1 MLGLGAGVYYDLGHL
16 EKAAEVLENSREL
29 YDKQYSEE
37 SPSYAHPCSYLSVIH
52 HQLGNFTRSKE
63 MADKVYKIFGNI
75 MNVPIGPGI
84 CYCYTNSMQ
93 LSIVPT
99 AYVHVCGLMLPP
111 EITNGIAQM
120 VLTEQDLLDWSML

>member
-37 SPSYAHPCSYLSVIH
+37 SPSYADPCSHLSVVH

-63 MADKVYKIFGNI
+63 MADKVYMLFGNATNI
-75 MNVPIGPGI
+75 SAEPGTHVL
-84 CYCYTNSMQ
+84 YCT
-93 LSIVPT
+93 LCIFVI
-99 AYVHVCGLMLPP
+99 HV
-111 EITNGIAQM
+111 I
-120 VLTEQDLLDWSML
+120 LTDRTHMGYG